1 MAKVKG
7 IIPIVGTIGG
17 INFYYRKGELI
28 ARKAGGG
35 FNGKAIKTS
44 PRMVRVREQ
53 NSEFANCS
61 AVNKVFKQALRPLF
75 VGYKDGTLHSRLM
88 SLFLKI
94 KTLDAVHV
102 RGERT
107 VAEGMA
113 TALGKKLLQDFDFT
127 PKRTTLL
134 PAYTTFDWT
143 TNSFVVDG
151 FDINRVKFPA
161 NASFMEVAL
170 QLVRFDFEALDF
182 TYTQAIPYTITRDFN
197 LTHFTISTTTPNG
210 SNGIVFAVVRVSF
223 YQEVNGNAYLLP
235 GEGNFGLKIV
245 SVEY

>member
-61 AVNKVFKQALRPLF
+61 AVNKVFKQALVTMLS
-75 VGYKDGTLHSRLM
+75 GYKDGTLHSRLM

-94 KTLDAVHV
+94 KTLDGVNK
-102 RGERT
+102 RGKRT
-107 VAEGMA
+107 VAAGMT
-113 TALGKKLLQDFDFT
+113 TAFGKKLLTDFDFT
-127 PKRTTLL
+127 PKRTSLI
-134 PAYTTFDWT
+134 PAYTSFDWT
-143 TNSFVVDG
+143 TNCYIVNG
-151 FDINRVKFPA
+151 FDINRVAFPA
-161 NASFMEVAL
+161 NASFMELAL
-170 QLVRFDFEALDF
+170 EVVLFDFETLVF
-182 TYTQAIPYTITRDFN
+182 SSTQATPYVITRDFELTNFN
-197 LTHFTISTTTPNG
+197 LSTLLPEGNK
-210 SNGIVFAVVRVSF
+210 GILFAVVKTCF
-223 YQEVNGNAYLLP
+223 YQEVNGNTFIVA
-235 GEGNFGLKIV
+235 GKENFGLKIV
-245 SVEY
+245 SIKN